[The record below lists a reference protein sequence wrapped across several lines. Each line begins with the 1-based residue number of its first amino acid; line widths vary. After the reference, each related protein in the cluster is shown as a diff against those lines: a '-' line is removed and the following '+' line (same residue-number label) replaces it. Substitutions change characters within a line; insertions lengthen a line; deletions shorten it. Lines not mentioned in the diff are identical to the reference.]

1 MKKNK
6 SQPQLLVAG
15 VDEVGRGPWAGPLVA
30 CAYIEIKLTR
40 NVKITDSKK
49 LSKLQRENA
58 FIKLM
63 KNGIVGIGRVEPQ
76 EIDKLGL
83 IKANNL
89 AFQRAIANLK
99 IKPDFIMIDG
109 KDRIFPETT
118 QNIPFK
124 SIVHGDSLVRAISCA
139 SIIAKVTRDRLMEDF
154 AYKYPGYSFEK
165 NMGYGTKSHIQ
176 ALAKYGPSRI
186 HRMSYKPV
194 KALMGKF
201 EKSLHHKDNS
211 SNPQ

>member
-1 MKKNK
+1 LKTKT
-6 SQPQLLVAG
+6 SQSQLLVAG

-30 CAYIEIKLTR
+30 CAYIEIKVTR

-58 FIKLM
+58 FSKLI
-63 KNGIVGIGRVEPQ
+63 KNGIVGIGRVEPK

-89 AFQRAIANLK
+89 AFQRAITNLK

-118 QNIPFK
+118 QNIPHK
-124 SIVHGDSLVRAISCA
+124 SIIHGDSLVRAISCA
-139 SIIAKVTRDRLMEDF
+139 SIIAKVTRDRLMEEF
-154 AYKYPGYSFEK
+154 SYKYPGYAFEK
-165 NMGYGTKSHIQ
+165 NMGYGTKTHIQ

-194 KALMGKF
+194 KALSGKF
-201 EKSLHHKDNS
+201 KKR
-211 SNPQ
+211 